1 MKSYK
6 YAQLDF
12 GAYGVYLRSTDSQV
26 LDWILL
32 S

>member
-12 GAYGVYLRSTDSQV
+12 GANESNEEKACYLRNTQH
-26 LDWILL
+26 
-32 S
+32 